1 MRIGVLT
8 GGGDCP
14 GLNAV
19 IRGIVIQ
26 GEREGYQIVGFT
38 EGWLGV
44 LENRSRKLSRKDVED
59 IQSEGGTI
67 LYTSRTNP
75 YKESN
80 GSIRVKDT
88 LKKEG
93 VEALI
98 AIGGDD
104 TLGVAN
110 RLYQEG
116 IKTVGV
122 PKTIDNDLSATDYTF
137 GFDTAVNIAIEGM
150 DRLSTTARSHHR
162 AVIVEIMG
170 RHAGWITLEAGVGA
184 GASIILIPE
193 IPFYIEE
200 ICDTLIKRKKEGN
213 NYTIIAVAEGAK
225 AAKGSKFLSQE
236 VVKGEKI
243 DAFGHILLGG
253 IATLLEKEIPKST
266 GIETRSVVLGHLQRG
281 GRPSAFDRFLA
292 TRFGLKA
299 IELVKEGKFGQM
311 TSLRGTEIISVP
323 LQEAV
328 GETKRVPQ
336 KLYDEVVKPLW
347 GE

>member
-1 MRIGVLT
+1 M
-8 GGGDCP
+8 
-14 GLNAV
+14 
-19 IRGIVIQ
+19 
-26 GEREGYQIVGFT
+26 
-38 EGWLGV
+38 
-44 LENRSRKLSRKDVED
+44 
-59 IQSEGGTI
+59 
-67 LYTSRTNP
+67 
-75 YKESN
+75 
-80 GSIRVKDT
+80 
-88 LKKEG
+88 
-93 VEALI
+93 
-98 AIGGDD
+98 
-104 TLGVAN
+104 
-110 RLYQEG
+110 
-116 IKTVGV
+116 GV

-137 GFDTAVNIAIEGM
+137 GFDTAINIAIEGM

-170 RHAGWITLEAGVGA
+170 RQAGWITLQAGVGA

-193 IPFYIEE
+193 VPFYIEE
-200 ICDTLIKRKKEGN
+200 ICETLIKRKKEGN

-225 AAKGSKFLSQE
+225 AAEGSKFLSQE

-253 IATLLEKEIPKST
+253 IATLLEKEIAKRT
-266 GIETRSVVLGHLQRG
+266 GIETRSVILGHLQRG

-311 TSLRGTEIISVP
+311 TSLRGTEIVSVP

-336 KLYDEVVKPLW
+336 KLYEEVVKPLW